1 MLKMM
6 QNIHDRGYIKCPEV
20 YVCVCVCVCVKTS
33 KNANLCISEIIQ
45 TIELKFGVQVK
56 QKCPFLRY
64 NFH

>member
-1 MLKMM
+1 MP
-6 QNIHDRGYIKCPEV
+6 RSVC
-20 YVCVCVCVCVKTS
+20 VCVCVCVCVKTS